1 MGLPRRRRLR
11 AFAGGLVLLF
21 LVERTLIFHSLW
33 GTFAIVAT
41 SGVAA
46 VVLCVLSM
54 LLSGLTTPPQ

>member
-1 MGLPRRRRLR
+1 MSLL
-11 AFAGGLVLLF
+11 LVG
-21 LVERTLIFHSLW
+21 RTLILHTLW